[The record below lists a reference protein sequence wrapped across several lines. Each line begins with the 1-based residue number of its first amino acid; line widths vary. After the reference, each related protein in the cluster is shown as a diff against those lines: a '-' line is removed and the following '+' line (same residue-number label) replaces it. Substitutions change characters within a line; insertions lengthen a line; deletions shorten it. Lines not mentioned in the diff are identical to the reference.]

1 MKNKIGYKVNRER
14 LTDKLSRLDNPESLE
29 GKLIQLILT
38 SADNNINYIPRHD
51 LQDVLE
57 ESRPDYTLD
66 KLGDI
71 LSELI
76 RDEIIE
82 NCSNTIAINQK
93 LPLKTYTGLNIPM
106 YATEDEDVES
116 LRRLRHN
123 IIEDI
128 TDVGM
133 AEDLVEYAIRLS
145 DLIQQYQC
153 EAQNRREA
161 ML

>member
-29 GKLIQLILT
+29 GKLIQLILN
-38 SADNNINYIPRHD
+38 SADNNTNYIPHYE
-51 LQDVLE
+51 LKSVLE
-57 ESRPDYTLD
+57 KSCPDYTSD
-66 KLGDI
+66 KLDDI

-82 NCSNTIAINQK
+82 NYPNTIAINPK
-93 LPLKTYTGLNIPM
+93 LPLKTYSGLNIPM
-106 YATEDEDVES
+106 YPAEDEDVES

-128 TDVGM
+128 MDVEM
-133 AEDLVEYAIRLS
+133 AEDLVDYAIRLS

-153 EAQNRREA
+153 EAQNRREV